1 MNIFKK
7 KSKKVVHDVSQSEL
21 VHKVG
26 KASLFMKTIGII
38 SNINTNPPMENSDTT
53 QMTTMTSSDNIRS
66 KGNKASNAEARL
78 IELKQARV
86 RAGELKTQED
96 KSSAAKHENG
106 ERDKT
111 GSNNRLTGAKS
122 ALVDGKSKGS
132 RSRIGKAVAERPSSI
147 KVNAIVSERTN
158 GANTNDYTVSLDQSG
173 LSKKKSHILDID
185 QSITK
190 KDIEE
195 LRSPVGSPN
204 KPPPT
209 LKPIPSNPSMNNLN
223 LNINSA
229 NNTKEIFWE
238 VWLFISS
245 NCDEFYSVNESNIPI
260 PTDCRF

>member
-7 KSKKVVHDVSQSEL
+7 KSKKVVHDVTQSEL

-66 KGNKASNAEARL
+66 KGNKVSNSEARL

-132 RSRIGKAVAERPSSI
+132 RSRIGKAVVERPSSI
-147 KVNAIVSERTN
+147 KVIPTISERTN
-158 GANTNDYTVSLDQSG
+158 VANSNDYTVSLDQSG

-185 QSITK
+185 QSVHK
-190 KDIEE
+190 KDIED
-195 LRSPVGSPN
+195 LRIPVGSPN

-238 VWLFISS
+238 V
-245 NCDEFYSVNESNIPI
+245 
-260 PTDCRF
+260 